1 MKFKNYLKLGALY
14 YFLSGV
20 VSVFF
25 FVLFIIELPSARRSY
40 TAYTGSVSG
49 TNVSPEFYF
58 IAHCMGTFQYFIKL
72 LIVTQI
78 AFFIFKNF
86 KVVYGN
92 IKKVLG

>member
-20 VSVFF
+20 TGIFF
-25 FVLFIIELPSARRSY
+25 FVLFIIELPGIRRSY

-49 TNVSPEFYF
+49 TNISPVFYF
-58 IAHCMGTFQYFIKL
+58 IAHSMGSFQYFIKL
-72 LIVTQI
+72 LIVTLI

-86 KVVYGN
+86 KIVYGN